1 MSIKIAWTL
10 MCFLRRQKSNP
21 TCSQNLRL
29 SEPTTWRFDSVSEH
43 DRFQSQ
49 MPGGLEI
56 TDCLSHLAHFPN
68 CPKHTQLLTSLY
80 VATSFPLKFKERLK
94 LHFCWQFGACRHPP
108 LSFPPSSIV
117 LPQGQQ
123 ERAHLGPGRVPEG
136 ERRQEGLVQAAMAL
150 TLCLVTPGVGTA
162 KQGLEKR
169 LHAWSALAGWQSS
182 PCPPSACFQM
192 KAATPP

>member
-1 MSIKIAWTL
+1 
-10 MCFLRRQKSNP
+10 
-21 TCSQNLRL
+21 
-29 SEPTTWRFDSVSEH
+29 
-43 DRFQSQ
+43 

-117 LPQGQQ
+117 LPFGAIGTCTPWPRQSARGRKEAGGAGSGSDGSHPLPCDSRGGHCQAGTRKASACL
-123 ERAHLGPGRVPEG
+123 ERACRLAELSLPSLCLLPNESSHTTLKLEG
-136 ERRQEGLVQAAMAL
+136 EGHSFIYITQEI
-150 TLCLVTPGVGTA
+150 
-162 KQGLEKR
+162 
-169 LHAWSALAGWQSS
+169 
-182 PCPPSACFQM
+182 
-192 KAATPP
+192 